1 MNPKGRTR
9 LKRGLELV
17 FVPFAAAFVFVE
29 QVLIKYLNVAMAA
42 FARLPLIARF
52 EAWLE
57 SLPPWAAFMAFVCP
71 SLLILPVKL
80 SAVWFVLH
88 GFYTTAL
95 VVVLIAKL
103 VATAL
108 LARLYKILRPTLMAI
123 PWYAAIDT
131 WFFEWRDKAYVFVRS
146 LPAWQRTQQLVGRVR
161 AWFAELVSGLFAR

>member
-1 MNPKGRTR
+1 MAMKPG
-9 LKRGLELV
+9 LKRALELI

-42 FARLPLIARF
+42 FARLPPIARF
-52 EAWLE
+52 ETWLKG
-57 SLPPWAAFMAFVCP
+57 LPPWAAFVTFVCP

-95 VVVLIAKL
+95 VVVLAAKL

-108 LARLYKILRPTLMAI
+108 LARLYKILRPTLMTI

-131 WFFEWRDKAYVFVRS
+131 WFFDWRDKAYAFVRN
-146 LPAWQRTQQLVGRVR
+146 LPAWQRAR
-161 AWFAELVSGLFAR
+161 AFVQRLRTWFAELVSGLFAR

>member
-1 MNPKGRTR
+1 MKQR

-88 GFYTTAL
+88 GFYTTAIL
-95 VVVLIAKL
+95 VVLAAKL

-108 LARLYKILRPTLMAI
+108 LARLYKILRPTLMTI

-131 WFFEWRDKAYVFVRS
+131 WFFEWRDKAYAFVRS
-146 LPAWQRTQQLVGRVR
+146 LPAWQKTSEIVQQLKRRLRSIVLSMR
-161 AWFAELVSGLFAR
+161 

>member
-42 FARLPLIARF
+42 FARLPPIARF
-52 EAWLE
+52 ESRLKV
-57 SLPPWAAFMAFVCP
+57 LPPWAAFVTFVCP

-95 VVVLIAKL
+95 VVVLAAKL

-108 LARLYKILRPTLMAI
+108 LARLYRILRPTLMTI

-131 WFFEWRDKAYVFVRS
+131 WFFEWRDKAYAFVRS
-146 LPAWQRTQQLVGRVR
+146 LPAWQGARALVQRIR
-161 AWFAELVSGLFAR
+161 SRFAELVSGLFAR

>member
-1 MNPKGRTR
+1 MKQR
-9 LKRGLELV
+9 LKRGLEVV

-88 GFYTTAL
+88 GFYTTAIL
-95 VVVLIAKL
+95 VVLAAKL

-108 LARLYKILRPTLMAI
+108 LARLYKILRPTLMTI

-131 WFFEWRDKAYVFVRS
+131 CFFEWRDKAYAFVRS
-146 LPAWQRTQQLVGRVR
+146 LPAWQKTSEIVQQLKQRLRSIVLSMR
-161 AWFAELVSGLFAR
+161 